1 MFDRAA
7 ALKSSIADELER
19 APVAALS
26 GAAGAVIAAL
36 SLLLAWIQYRSPSP
50 LSGMPAIGNGVPPTE
65 LFLGNVFLVIAY
77 FLAVTVATALLL
89 RSIAR
94 KHDLAAFF
102 GSIPLVALTNF
113 SVILVLYLAPPR
125 PLSPA
130 LFASA
135 HDLVFYASAA
145 LVVAFCGKAVL
156 MDIGNTGGKKDAAAE
171 NTPAGK
177 APDGLGILLIAL
189 IVLALWSWLVFA
201 GQTRLARTFLPEVA
215 HPVEVKASKSGV

>member
-1 MFDRAA
+1 MS
-7 ALKSSIADELER
+7 LKSSIADELKR
-19 APVAALS
+19 TPVAALS
-26 GAAGAVIAAL
+26 GAAGAAIAAL
-36 SLLLAWIQYRSPSP
+36 SLLLAWIQYRSPPPPS
-50 LSGMPAIGNGVPPTE
+50 SMPATGTGAPPTD

-89 RSIAR
+89 RSVAR

-102 GSIPLVALTNF
+102 GSIPLLALTNF
-113 SVILVLYLAPPR
+113 SVILVMYLAPPR

-156 MDIGNTGGKKDAAAE
+156 MDIGNTGGKKDADQE
-171 NTPAGK
+171 NTPTGK
-177 APDGLGILLIAL
+177 PPDGLGILLIAL

-201 GQTRLARTFLPEVA
+201 GQTRLARTLLPEVA
-215 HPVEVKASKSGV
+215 HPVEVKAPKSGV